1 MKAVLNPSV
10 EKVDGEWK
18 PTGKYP
24 PSLRMKIPVYETVK
38 GNEDWKVSMDF
49 VDMNGKPLEVDTD
62 NLAQI
67 FPKRS
72 EASVVVVPSV
82 YVSGQGF
89 GVTWRVKYA
98 RVSPPT
104 RMTAADVFKDEI
116 EQENSK
122 PAPAP
127 VQHQQD
133 PFDEEEEQHEEAY
146 VEVPVAPAPAP
157 AKKSRRVV
165 AVA

>member
-1 MKAVLNPSV
+1 MKV
-10 EKVDGEWK
+10 
-18 PTGKYP
+18 
-24 PSLRMKIPVYETVK
+24 PVYD
-38 GNEDWKVSMDF
+38 GKVSMDISSH
-49 VDMNGKPLEVDTD
+49 DGKPLEVDTD
-62 NLAQI
+62 NLSQI
-67 FPKRS
+67 FPKRV
-72 EASVVVVPSV
+72 EASIVVSPSV

-89 GVTWRVKYA
+89 GVTWRVTYA